1 MAASQ
6 KVFLRALIWVMVYVC
21 PRFRSLCRSHLVN
34 KTHRFGLIRPD
45 DRIYTTNVEAN
56 SEKRGGGGGAVR
68 QRLNVINNKKKK
80 IVTAAMMWRHWNQ
93 KPSGSRFNTRPLQLS
108 KEAITANP

>member
-56 SEKRGGGGGAVR
+56 SEKRGGGR
-68 QRLNVINNKKKK
+68 RTSTPQCDQQQREKDSDSCDDVAPQESETIRLTV
-80 IVTAAMMWRHWNQ
+80 
-93 KPSGSRFNTRPLQLS
+93 
-108 KEAITANP
+108 

>member
-45 DRIYTTNVEAN
+45 DQIYTTNVEAN
-56 SEKRGGGGGAVR
+56 SEKRGGGGGRRTSTPQCDQQQEEKDSDGCDDVAPQESETVR
-68 QRLNVINNKKKK
+68 LTV
-80 IVTAAMMWRHWNQ
+80 
-93 KPSGSRFNTRPLQLS
+93 
-108 KEAITANP
+108 